1 MPKAPATPSATPA
14 TPALAPV
21 SYEAAVQELEA
32 LVAGLEG
39 GQLPLDQLIVSYQRG
54 AELLAFCQSKLQQ
67 VEQQIK
73 VLDEGVLKPWTPNP

>member
-1 MPKAPATPSATPA
+1 MPKTPATPA
-14 TPALAPV
+14 TPTAPAPV
-21 SYEAAVQELEA
+21 SYEAAMQELEA

-54 AELLAFCQSKLQQ
+54 SELLAYCQDKLQQ

-73 VLDEGVLKPWTPNP
+73 VLDDGLLKPWNPSQ

>member
-1 MPKAPATPSATPA
+1 MPKTPA
-14 TPALAPV
+14 TPASPSGPAPV
-21 SYEAAVQELEA
+21 SYEAAMQELEV

-54 AELLAFCQSKLQQ
+54 SELLAYCQDKLQQ

-73 VLDEGVLKPWTPNP
+73 VLDDGLLKPWAPNP

>member
-1 MPKAPATPSATPA
+1 MPKAPDTPA
-14 TPALAPV
+14 PTVPAPV
-21 SYEAAVQELEA
+21 SYEAAMQELEA

-54 AELLAFCQSKLQQ
+54 SELLAYCQAKLQQ

-73 VLDEGVLKPWTPNP
+73 VLDEGLLKLWNPNP